1 MATENSEFPFDFWAN
16 LAQSDPS
23 AFEEARK
30 LMLDSL
36 IESAPAH
43 VQTRL
48 KGLQWQIENVR
59 SRASSPLGACVKISN
74 MMWTTVLGED
84 GLAAHLRSLSE
95 GERAPVIPKK
105 SAQVLSFQREPR
117 E

>member
-16 LAQSDPS
+16 LAQSDPA

-36 IESAPAH
+36 IEAAPART
-43 VQTRL
+43 QTRL
-48 KGLQWQIENVR
+48 KGLQWQIENIR

-74 MMWTTVLGED
+74 MMWTNVLGED
-84 GLAAHLRSLSE
+84 GLAANLRGLSE
-95 GERAPVIPKK
+95 GELAPAMPKK
-105 SAQVLSFQREPR
+105 MAKVLSFQREQD